1 MGIGGKLG
9 YVFYTVARSLSRTKL
24 ICAYVYSI
32 GAMVNGNNAL
42 LKVFGRSKEFDR
54 AGRLLLE
61 FIMYETCFYPISS
74 MLYGVS

>member
-1 MGIGGKLG
+1 MGVGGKLG

-32 GAMVNGNNAL
+32 CAMVNGNNAL

-54 AGRLLLE
+54 AGLVVAL
-61 FIMYETCFYPISS
+61 IHN
-74 MLYGVS
+74 V